1 MFQAGYRFPEKMTY
15 QDLCAF
21 VAKESNKA
29 GFDPLRPR
37 IHNNHRQLDY
47 VTFYCVHKRHH
58 PEQSRLAKGLPESTS
73 KRPDRSEEERR
84 CLYTSCNFE
93 IRVRRSLEV
102 ELATDMST
110 DDLKEMKKSTKFDWY
125 MDSPQDQSKESRY
138 IKSSCHCFTHTG
150 HPRRVHPLSDVTPD
164 MRSRIVALAQNNVSV
179 ASIQTS
185 ILDEFKVMLSD
196 FQVCFK
202 FSCVVFPRFV
212 NVESCLEF

>member
-37 IHNNHRQLDY
+37 IQNNHRQLDY
-47 VTFYCVHKRHH
+47 VTFYCCHKRDHG
-58 PEQSRLAKGLPESTS
+58 EQSRLAKGKPEATS
-73 KRPDRSEEERR
+73 KRPDRSEEGRR
-84 CLYTSCNFE
+84 CLYTSCTFE

-110 DDLKEMKKSTKFDWY
+110 DALKEMKKSTKFDWY
-125 MDSPQDQSKESRY
+125 LDSPEDQSKENRY
-138 IKSSCHCFTHTG
+138 THACHCFTHTG
-150 HPRRVHPLSDVTPD
+150 HPRRIHPLSDVSPD
-164 MRSRIVALAQNNVSV
+164 MRSRIVSLAQNNVAV

-185 ILDEFKVMLSD
+185 ILEEFKVMLSD
-196 FQVCFK
+196 FQVFFK
-202 FSCVVFPRFV
+202 FNALYFPV
-212 NVESCLEF
+212 L